1 MDVELGAR
9 VEHDAY
15 DTAKGPAGTIIGVLG
30 IVAAL
35 GLGLW
40 ALHGT
45 IGLDVR
51 MLLRDPAETA
61 MLPEYAGA
69 LSYLGVLLLW
79 SAGLVGLVTAALLRV
94 GRRSSW
100 RLFAGLGVGCCWL
113 AADDLFM
120 IHEWMGLVLS
130 RIVGAENE
138 YLGRTRLEGVV
149 FGLYGV
155 VALAWLVRNRT
166 TILRGE
172 WVFLALGIG
181 CLGLSV
187 SVDVGEYILPGL
199 ESAGQAWETAMT
211 YAEELMKIAGILF
224 MVVYIA
230 RMSFATIHDLLR
242 SPRSA

>member
-1 MDVELGAR
+1 MDVELAAG

-15 DTAKGPAGTIIGVLG
+15 DTARGPAGTIIGVLG
-30 IVAAL
+30 VVAAL
-35 GLGLW
+35 GMGMW
-40 ALHGT
+40 ALHES

-79 SAGLVGLVTAALLRV
+79 SAGLGGLFTAAMLRFA
-94 GRRSSW
+94 GRPAW
-100 RLFAGLGVGCCWL
+100 HLFAGLGVGCCWL

-130 RIVGAENE
+130 RLVGAENE

-149 FGLYGV
+149 FALYGV
-155 VALAWLVRNRT
+155 VAVVWLVRNRT
-166 TILRGE
+166 MILRGE
-172 WVFLALGIG
+172 WVLLAFGIG

-187 SVDVGEYILPGL
+187 GIDVGEYILPGL
-199 ESAGQAWETAMT
+199 ASAGQALETAMT

-230 RMSFATIHDLLR
+230 RASSATIRDLLR
-242 SPRSA
+242 SAR